1 MPEET
6 APTIYLLYGDDEL
19 AIDEFISKMRQMVGD
34 PTTADMNTTHLSLP
48 SLDMAELENAAL
60 AMPFL
65 SKRRLVIIHHG
76 ARLPKDVTFRDKFFD
91 TLEKIPPSTAL
102 VIIESTESYQSRR
115 KNYEKSSPLYAWAQ
129 ENADRCYMR
138 SFAAPRGGAFPGWI
152 RSRCQEHGGQIK
164 PAAAHL
170 LAEWVSDD
178 QHLADKEILKLLD
191 YVDRRRPI
199 EVQDVELLT
208 PFRGQEDIFAMVDAI
223 GQRNGRE
230 ALARLHRLLE
240 NEDARYAF
248 AMTIR
253 QFRLILQAREATD
266 TGLSP
271 QEALGTSAFVANKA
285 ANQARNFSL
294 QDLEKIY
301 RHLLEIDVASKTGG
315 MDLEVALDTLV
326 ASLAGP

>member
-1 MPEET
+1 MAEET
-6 APTIYLLYGDDEL
+6 APTIYLLYGDDAF
-19 AIDEFISKMRQMVGD
+19 AIEEFLSRMRQMLGD

-48 SLDMAELENAAL
+48 NLDMAEFENAAL

-65 SKRRLVIIHHG
+65 SKRRLVILHHCD
-76 ARLPKDVTFRDKFFD
+76 RLPKDQAFQQKLFES
-91 TLEKIPPSTAL
+91 LEGIPPSTAL
-102 VIIESTESYQSRR
+102 VLIESTETYHSRR

-129 ENADRCYMR
+129 DNADRCYVR
-138 SFAAPRGGAFPGWI
+138 SFAAPRGSAFPGWI
-152 RSRCQEHGGQIK
+152 RQRCQEHGGEIE

-178 QHLADKEILKLLD
+178 QHLADKEIVKLLD
-191 YVDRRRPI
+191 YVDRQRPI
-199 EVQDVELLT
+199 EIQDVELLT

-253 QFRLILQAREATD
+253 QFRLILQAREAKQD
-266 TGLSP
+266 GLSP
-271 QEALGTSAFVANKA
+271 QEALGISAFVANKA

-294 QDLEKIY
+294 EDLEKIY
-301 RHLLEIDVASKTGG
+301 HHLLDIDVASKSGG
-315 MDLEVALDTLV
+315 MELEVALDTLV

>member
-1 MPEET
+1 MSEAA

-19 AIDEFISKMRQMVGD
+19 AIDEFIAKMRQMVGD
-34 PTTADMNTTHLSLP
+34 ATTADMNTTRLAMP
-48 SLDMAELENAAL
+48 SLDFSELENAAL

-65 SKRRLVIIHHG
+65 SKRRLVIIDQSD
-76 ARLPKDVTFRDKFFD
+76 RMPKDKASQEKFLSF
-91 TLEKIPPSTAL
+91 LGQVPSTTAL
-102 VIIESTESYQSRR
+102 VLIEPTESYRSRR
-115 KNYEKSSPLYAWAQ
+115 KNYEQTSPLFKWTQ
-129 ENADRCYMR
+129 DHPDISFTR
-138 SFAAPRGGAFPGWI
+138 SFLAPRGSAFPTWI
-152 RSRCQEHGGQIK
+152 RRRCQEQGGEIE
-164 PAAAHL
+164 PAAAQL

-178 QHLADKEILKLLD
+178 QHLADREIIKLLD
-191 YVDRRRPI
+191 YVDRLRPI

-223 GQRNGRE
+223 GQRNGKE

-240 NEDARYAF
+240 NEEARYAF
-248 AMTIR
+248 SMTIR
-253 QFRLILQAREATD
+253 QFRLILQAREAIES
-266 TGLSP
+266 GLSA

-294 QDLEKIY
+294 QDLEKIHH
-301 RHLLEIDVASKTGG
+301 HLLEIDLASKTGG

>member
-1 MPEET
+1 
-6 APTIYLLYGDDEL
+6 L
-19 AIDEFISKMRQMVGD
+19 
-34 PTTADMNTTHLSLP
+34 
-48 SLDMAELENAAL
+48 
-60 AMPFL
+60 
-65 SKRRLVIIHHG
+65 
-76 ARLPKDVTFRDKFFD
+76 
-91 TLEKIPPSTAL
+91 
-102 VIIESTESYQSRR
+102 IESTETYRDRR
-115 KNYEKSSPLYAWAQ
+115 KNYEKSSPLYAWAH
-129 ENADRCYMR
+129 ENADRCYIR
-138 SFAAPRGGAFPGWI
+138 SFAAPRGNAFPGWI
-152 RSRCQEHGGQIK
+152 RNRCQEHGGQIE
-164 PAAAHL
+164 PAAAQL

-178 QHLADKEILKLLD
+178 QHLADKEIIKLLD
-191 YVDRRRPI
+191 YVNRQRPV

-253 QFRLILQAREATD
+253 QFRLILKAREATQE
-266 TGLSP
+266 GRSP
-271 QEALGTSAFVANKA
+271 QEALGGSAFVANKA

-294 QDLEKIY
+294 EDLEKIY
-301 RHLLEIDVASKTGG
+301 HHLLEIDVASKTGG

>member
-1 MPEET
+1 MSEDSV
-6 APTIYLLYGDDEL
+6 PTIYLLYGDDEL
-19 AIDEFISKMRQMVGD
+19 AIDEFIAKMRQMLGD
-34 PTTADMNTTHLSLP
+34 STTADMNTTHLSLP
-48 SLDMAELENAAL
+48 SLDIAELENVSL

-65 SKRRLVIIHHG
+65 AKRRLVIVHHCD
-76 ARLPKDVTFRDKFFD
+76 RLPKDQAFQQKLIE

-102 VIIESTESYQSRR
+102 VLIEPTASYQDRR
-115 KNYEKSSPLYAWAQ
+115 KSYEKTSPLYAWAQ
-129 ENADRCYMR
+129 DCADRCYIR
-138 SFAAPRGGAFPGWI
+138 SFAAPRGSSFPGWI
-152 RSRCQEHGGQIK
+152 RQRCQEHGGQIE

-178 QHLADKEILKLLD
+178 QHLADKEIIKLLD
-191 YVDRRRPI
+191 YVDRLRPI

-223 GQRNGRE
+223 GQRNGQE

-253 QFRLILQAREATD
+253 QFRLILQAREATQH
-266 TGLSP
+266 GLSP

-294 QDLEKIY
+294 EDLEKIY
-301 RHLLEIDVASKTGG
+301 HHLLEIDVASKTGG